1 MSDSD
6 KEVFISW
13 VRFMVINSFELDTF
27 TLEQATTLVNES
39 FQSGYFTMNG
49 VSMTV
54 DEVVDMYNSNNET
67 NISVSKNIYH
77 QMKQLLKIIIL
88 LIQLLHLAIPK

>member
-1 MSDSD
+1 
-6 KEVFISW
+6 
-13 VRFMVINSFELDTF
+13 MVINSFELDTF

-39 FQSGYFTMNG
+39 FQSGYFTING

-67 NISVSKNIYH
+67 NISVSKKYISSNLFEQKYINNHSNTNFYS
-77 QMKQLLKIIIL
+77 QLLCVHK
-88 LIQLLHLAIPK
+88 LHQT